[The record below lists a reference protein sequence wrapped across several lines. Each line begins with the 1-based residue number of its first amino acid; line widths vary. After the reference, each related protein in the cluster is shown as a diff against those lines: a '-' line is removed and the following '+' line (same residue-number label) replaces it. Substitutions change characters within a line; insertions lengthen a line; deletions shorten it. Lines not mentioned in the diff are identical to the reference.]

1 MATKKT
7 KGLGRGLD
15 ALLILEFM
23 ELQGRLIQ
31 RHRIYWGWFGTQTL
45 IASALRK
52 QAQAPSEH

>member
-1 MATKKT
+1 MWEYPRATPQ
-7 KGLGRGLD
+7 GEQID
-15 ALLILEFM
+15 ILEFM